1 MVRNIVAVIVGIVVG
16 MVVNGALIGI
26 TSALFPPPA
35 GVDQTTLESFAATI
49 HLLQPQHFI
58 SPFIAHAGGTF
69 AGTLVGMFIAVSS
82 RKTLAL
88 ILGGIF
94 LIGGIIA
101 CIFIPAPKWFM
112 AVDLIFAYVPM
123 ALLAWKIS
131 GKP

>member
-1 MVRNIVAVIVGIVVG
+1 VVG
-16 MVVNGALIGI
+16 LLVNGALIGV

-49 HLLQPQHFI
+49 HLLQTQHFV

-69 AGTLVGMFIAVSS
+69 AGTLVSMFIAISN
-82 RKTLAL
+82 RRTLAL

-94 LIGGIIA
+94 LTGGIIA
-101 CIFIPAPKWFM
+101 CVLIPAPKWFM
-112 AVDLIFAYVPM
+112 AVDLILAYIPM
-123 ALLAWKIS
+123 SLLAWKIS